1 MFNQNVLSLKKCN
14 LNLADKLI
22 GLSFDK
28 ARETIDIAKSE
39 SDDVIFIK
47 NNIPLESTVNPIEE
61 AFYEVQ
67 SSIKSSMGAFDFII
81 IFGGTNGQYYHK
93 SEMLIANLHLIRNE
107 DVDCSTSK
115 HEIVKTSER
124 LNPLKIKEESP
135 ESRNSRRSKDY
146 FSWDDPERG
155 IAHKYYETFH
165 LKSKDIESKMNDIYI
180 ESNNY
185 TPNQFS

>member
-39 SDDVIFIK
+39 SDDAIFIK

-81 IFGGTNGQYYHK
+81 IFGLGVGYMLDYIFEKYNSKIILVEPDINVMRTAF
-93 SEMLIANLHLIRNE
+93 EMVDYSKYLESGRLFMTCNYE
-107 DVDCSTSK
+107 DVY
-115 HEIVKTSER
+115 KTDRCTVNNLER
-124 LNPLKIKEESP
+124 SFFLSIGE
-135 ESRNSRRSKDY
+135 
-146 FSWDDPERG
+146 
-155 IAHKYYETFH
+155 
-165 LKSKDIESKMNDIYI
+165 
-180 ESNNY
+180 
-185 TPNQFS
+185 

>member
-81 IFGGTNGQYYHK
+81 IFGGTRPTMSCQTAA
-93 SEMLIANLHLIRNE
+93 I
-107 DVDCSTSK
+107 
-115 HEIVKTSER
+115 
-124 LNPLKIKEESP
+124 
-135 ESRNSRRSKDY
+135 
-146 FSWDDPERG
+146 
-155 IAHKYYETFH
+155 
-165 LKSKDIESKMNDIYI
+165 
-180 ESNNY
+180 
-185 TPNQFS
+185 

>member
-39 SDDVIFIK
+39 SDDAIFIK

-81 IFGGTNGQYYHK
+81 IFGLGVGY
-93 SEMLIANLHLIRNE
+93 MLDYIFEKYN
-107 DVDCSTSK
+107 SK
-115 HEIVKTSER
+115 NIIPIIITID
-124 LNPLKIKEESP
+124 LFL
-135 ESRNSRRSKDY
+135 
-146 FSWDDPERG
+146 FS
-155 IAHKYYETFH
+155 
-165 LKSKDIESKMNDIYI
+165 LKSFTLNSFWLNL
-180 ESNNY
+180 
-185 TPNQFS
+185 T